1 LSPSTI
7 CLISVVFKAGALE
20 NTLVAG
26 VALENKPP
34 SFAA

>member
-1 LSPSTI
+1 
-7 CLISVVFKAGALE
+7 VFKAGAFE
-20 NTLVAG
+20 NTLAAG